1 MRAPAAD
8 ALDRRV
14 ALVLGAGTWLASALI
29 AIGLALASG
38 AAIVN
43 AGVAVFIALPILRVV
58 VMLIEF
64 VRRRDYRIAMIS
76 ASVLVVILLGIVL
89 GGAG

>member
-1 MRAPAAD
+1 VTALAG

-14 ALVLGAGTWLASALI
+14 ARLLGAGTWLASGVI
-29 AIGLALASG
+29 AVGLALPSG
-38 AAIVN
+38 APIVN
-43 AGVAVFIALPILRVV
+43 MGVALFIALPILRVV

-64 VRRRDYRIAMIS
+64 VRRRDYRIASI
-76 ASVLVVILLGIVL
+76 AAAVLAVILLGIVL